1 MSEFFLELFSEEIP
15 PNLQKNVRR
24 NQVDKAINAFQE
36 SLVLNPQ
43 SAKTYYNLGLLFMR
57 KGNTVSANYHFEEAS
72 KLGLKFDNASSQAYS
87 EFKNELEKR
96 FKVSITKVSTMNFNG
111 KSKNSTIRSGG
122 HVLRSS
128 GKRSNW
134 KKAVV
139 TLKDGDKINLVD
151 GDFS

>member
-1 MSEFFLELFSEEIP
+1 MI
-15 PNLQKNVRR
+15 NNKN
-24 NQVDKAINAFQE
+24 II
-36 SLVLNPQ
+36 LNPILTEK
-43 SAKTYYNLGLLFMR
+43 SSLLMEKLNQYVFR
-57 KGNTVSANYHFEEAS
+57 VSVNAN
-72 KLGLKFDNASSQAYS
+72 KIQI
-87 EFKNELEKR
+87 KNELEKR
-96 FKVSITKVSTMNFNG
+96 FKVSITKVTTMNFNG
-111 KSKNSTIRSGG
+111 KSKNTTIRSGG